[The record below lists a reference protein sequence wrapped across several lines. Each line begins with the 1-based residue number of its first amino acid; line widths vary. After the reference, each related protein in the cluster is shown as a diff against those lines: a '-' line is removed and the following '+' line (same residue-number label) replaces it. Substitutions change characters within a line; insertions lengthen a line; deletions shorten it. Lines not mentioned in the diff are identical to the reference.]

1 MHAPGREHNVKRRL
15 RPAAVLAALV
25 IATAPIVAAAEPQ
38 DKPPERERIASAI
51 EGGLHWLADQ
61 QIKEGPSA
69 GSWPCPHYETAT
81 TSFAGLAFLANGHVP
96 GKGEY
101 GQVVTRAMRYVQ
113 ASMTPDGYVGT
124 RGDSMYVHAICTLF
138 GLSYLGMSENPE
150 EEKELAA
157 WCRRSID
164 LIVEAQKVR
173 KRPSEQGGWRYSPYS
188 DDSDLSVTSWQ
199 LLVLHAARQC
209 GYEIDDGVFQAA
221 MKYVNSGFVEVE
233 GGEAGFVYRPGISK
247 DPEPGV
253 SGAALLLKSI
263 LEAEQDEKADKAL
276 ALLRRYPPSWGGRQ
290 YKGYFFFDTF
300 YMAQGMFQTSDEDWA
315 AFAPANQRV
324 LIEHQEGDGHW
335 GFPQDNKLQGRLAG
349 EAYSTALAVLILS
362 LEKQYLPMYQRQR
375 KLF

>member
-1 MHAPGREHNVKRRL
+1 
-15 RPAAVLAALV
+15 
-25 IATAPIVAAAEPQ
+25 
-38 DKPPERERIASAI
+38 
-51 EGGLHWLADQ
+51 
-61 QIKEGPSA
+61 
-69 GSWPCPHYETAT
+69 
-81 TSFAGLAFLANGHVP
+81 
-96 GKGEY
+96 
-101 GQVVTRAMRYVQ
+101 
-113 ASMTPDGYVGT
+113 
-124 RGDSMYVHAICTLF
+124 
-138 GLSYLGMSENPE
+138 
-150 EEKELAA
+150 
-157 WCRRSID
+157 
-164 LIVEAQKVR
+164 
-173 KRPSEQGGWRYSPYS
+173 
-188 DDSDLSVTSWQ
+188 
-199 LLVLHAARQC
+199 
-209 GYEIDDGVFQAA
+209 
-221 MKYVNSGFVEVE
+221 VE

-300 YMAQGMFQTSDEDWA
+300 YMAQGMFQTSNEDWA

-335 GFPQDNKLQGRLAG
+335 GFPPDNKLQGRLAG